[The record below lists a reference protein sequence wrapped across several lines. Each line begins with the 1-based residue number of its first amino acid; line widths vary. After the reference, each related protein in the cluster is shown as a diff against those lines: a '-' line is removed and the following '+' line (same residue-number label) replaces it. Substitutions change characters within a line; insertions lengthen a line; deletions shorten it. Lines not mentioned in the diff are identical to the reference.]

1 MPSNSVIMDINT
13 IAQKLKDKIT
23 SQGGTLNFPDDFPI
37 TCESIGLA
45 LGFVNLTSIK
55 LTGLTADKVTV
66 ANNVITIADAQS
78 KVLGI
83 DVSPMQWTFKMA
95 SEDVYLCAFST
106 NINGISIS
114 TLVNQGLISL
124 ANVSDP
130 NIFPTGLFNRVSLKV
145 DTGNFTLNMLCDSS
159 DLDITLINAFG
170 LRLTNLGFGLI
181 ITNVPNFGPRTVQFQ
196 MMGTLMLGQTDLT
209 VGVIVPIS
217 TGATKDVWTL
227 SFNSS
232 TTLVQGL
239 ADLVRIMLGINIF
252 SLLPNTV
259 VQIGNLFSMK
269 YLQIVFNPAQGKMT
283 SLLLELGSQKEW
295 DVVPGKFKI
304 ENTGVIFDVKWANNR
319 RIVNTEIKGKF
330 IFSESVN
337 LDIDVSIPGGDN
349 DWLLSISANT
359 DAEIQNIDALKGA
372 NIPGGLGDLGSLNL
386 PPKVFDFKE
395 LSLNE
400 FSISFNPSNRTI
412 SFIKIDVEWDQMWT
426 IVDDVLSI
434 GNPHIDL
441 TVKNPLNSN
450 RQIFGEITGEV
461 DLVGIPF
468 DVSATKEEDATGWKF
483 VTATQP
489 GAVVDLKGAVN
500 QLLKPLNLTLPKE
513 IFPSDIGL
521 TDVSF
526 TVDMTDKE
534 TSYAF
539 AARTNGKWSFQL
551 APLPKVDITASTDLK
566 YKEGNFSG
574 VIKGVFEFDM
584 FAKMKVGVEYKFS
597 KDNKD
602 LTFVFW
608 DKLTANYRIYPP
620 SDKITLTVGEISLG
634 EILTNLMHTIGVYNF
649 RLEAPWTVLNDISL
663 KGFGIEFDLKKK
675 TVSLT
680 YKLPRPIDLVFITI
694 TDLTLATVD
703 GKMKL
708 QIKGKFLGKEI
719 GDNDPFGKNN
729 AQDVQK
735 MPDVPGGGNQYF
747 ELRALALGQR
757 VSIGA
762 DKYTT
767 IPQVIDAIR
776 KLNTA
781 SGDKIPIGQPGQPTF
796 RAENGWLFATNFG
809 VLKTD
814 KNDYTVDLSVV
825 FADPEMYGLRI
836 EMNGAKAKIFAGLK
850 FEILYRKISDSVG
863 VYQMELTLP
872 NAMRYLDL
880 GAVSVVLPIVG
891 LQIFTNGDF
900 KVDIGFPYNMD
911 FSRSFTVQ
919 GIIYGVPVL
928 GSGGLYFGK
937 LSSATSTDV
946 PRANCGQ
953 FNPVLVFGIGMQLG
967 IGRYIDKGILKAGF
981 SVTVVGIVEGVIATW
996 LPYSNQLPP
1005 GDRSDVQ
1012 KAYYFKLKG
1021 TLGILGKLYGTV
1033 DFKIVKASVSLTVYV
1048 MASITYESYKAIIFV
1063 VSAGVSV
1070 AVSISIDF
1078 GLFSISIDFSFST
1091 HIEERFQLGSD
1102 HTQDAPWACN
1112 SGRMLRAR
1120 AMEIPSLI
1128 NFDFR
1133 TFPKQK
1139 NNAVNVYFSP
1149 HLTVNSENA
1158 SSVINAGY
1166 VSMLFIDSPVY
1177 DKKENKLL
1185 NDATTTS
1192 FDNLSQNIF
1201 KWLVVAGQPGVQNVD
1216 FSKIPIQLLKDIYAS
1231 LSESGYELPYT
1242 AIEQFLSN
1250 QVTITA
1256 SALPNN
1262 INATIFPMPPMFG
1275 ISTTLNNTAKYSA
1288 TFNQYSFVDEDYLKA
1303 LSKYFAQLAVQV
1315 QREMG
1320 DNAPML
1326 RSAQNVQIPLSQF
1339 IFGDYFL
1346 LMARQVIQDSIDA
1359 SQNYRYILKDN
1370 DSMLTILNWANG
1382 IIPGNLTAAQLIDA
1396 NRTRSLN
1403 KDKTLLINGLSY
1415 QIRAND
1421 SFAGIAGQSLYQ
1433 LTPKS
1438 LIMFNADT
1446 RSILVPGITL
1456 SYKNNPAYTIVPAD
1470 TLTTLAQ
1477 GLGTDLA
1484 TLSDDADFQKKNDI
1498 LQAIGV
1504 LHVPLVNYK
1513 TVENDTFLNI
1523 LSLYNIDAAALGGQS
1538 QNISIANLFVKDN
1551 ADNKYIVIT
1560 GLNTI
1565 SADAIFEMTAST
1577 GKSAQLAGMIAR
1589 YQMHGLRLP
1598 LEGIKFGNGVT
1609 PQCLIGKAKDCSMWS
1624 VTGQQ
1629 FSLPAGMDKDKDI
1642 FKISLKRN
1650 ACPYITFTGTPDSID
1665 VQLQPVDIE
1674 VINAVATFASVKK
1687 LRPVINDLS
1696 MLSPVEKLA
1705 GSYSVQNYFPLRTA
1719 SKNFILPYDNRNA
1732 QQQSASPA
1740 PIIWSFTPALL
1751 NLLSQ
1756 KALSNPYMS
1765 LQIGRFNAGRNR
1777 MEFDNSVFYGYSTII
1792 DVSIKRTPVADN
1804 TQSAMG
1810 AYTYEVIGSNEA
1822 GTVLLERLLSAMP
1835 TGKGD
1840 IIDQISLLY
1849 QPNPTSADARGYLS
1863 DGPDNVTMFLTQVNL
1878 STDTNPVQAAV
1889 RMMMRRQA
1897 APRPSGV
1904 VNDKYEFIKFLWECS
1919 VVRSGG
1925 YYLYYQEMIG
1935 NTGLPDILFDRGGN
1949 ATVSFVI
1956 TYASIGDGTAGV
1968 PLFNYMNSVVTGEQ
1982 LDTSADTVAVTS
1994 VENDISFTAA
2004 ATDSL
2009 QSISDNYHV
2018 ALSELAAQCS
2028 TIAIPN
2034 SFKLDIRN
2042 IRYAVRPDQQKP
2054 GNKLPDIAAY
2064 FGVTQD
2070 AIRKINPGVPNF
2082 DNMPIG
2088 TLLRIPDVIYVVN
2101 SNAPAGNKLDLIS
2114 KYYFITIESLAF
2126 NNATKQGI
2134 FAGITLKVTDQVLD
2148 YKQMVPQGN
2157 VGFTLNR
2164 KYPGA
2169 VPPIV
2174 KGQPLPAD
2182 YAEKFVQNEYQLLTY
2197 ASSENT
2203 DFKTSDFGLPVGPL
2217 VSNKTNQNVNA
2228 DNRNAVDPNVWP
2240 YEQVIRVHNLAKYNP
2255 IVEKDNLPL
2264 PVDNPYAG
2272 ISGYTQVYLDWQ
2284 DNFGNR
2290 IVNTFTDPKIDPTS
2304 TLNYLPIQVGYTD
2317 TLLGIDQ
2324 WPSITSNYYFV
2335 DNIRQLLVDLTF
2347 DNSRYDPAITKDY
2360 VQDGT
2365 PIWKQNATND
2375 REVYKKIY
2383 YQLNQ
2388 LYAPDPANPT
2398 QYKSDITFKLGTSLL
2413 PGSDSTLPTDQ
2424 VQNIKDF
2431 ISAIHIYLDKL
2442 IDGTEKWNPNVKPGI
2457 KAPLSKVIDTDL
2469 NPDNIFELMVTVGV
2483 YRDVVRVHD
2492 DFLDDRA
2499 VYEAESVINPKAI
2512 SGDTALNL
2520 ITFAESFESIFN
2532 YGNVV
2537 FKIATASGS
2546 DPNEYKRDRKGIWV
2560 VRWALQNKAPGIFY
2574 QKNTA
2579 PAIVYAARPLSTKL
2593 EGYPSIPIY
2602 PYTTGQGIPWKDPNA
2617 AKKTA
2622 FTGIDLDAWSRQFLL
2637 SIDQLL
2643 SPDYVNAAFWISQLY
2658 LGDPNNQP
2666 DPITKKKVD
2675 LLGSITGSKKILA
2688 RSLSD
2693 YLSPVLKGFKGDD
2706 ESAREKFRQQ
2716 LLIRLSDF
2724 YAVSAV
2730 VQYPMD
2736 VSVSWKDQEQGT
2748 VSYPRLYGSMKG
2760 LRPAV
2765 SGDTDEG
2772 FSLSN
2777 SKVLLTEGTDAKS
2790 NLNFTFTVKAPED
2803 QTYVPLQLQYQVS
2816 HLEHDIKNVEGIADY
2831 EASNWL
2837 NFVIVPAVTLLTPQD
2852 DLQIPIV
2859 LRAYPTPPSLTAQ
2872 TGTKTNADN
2881 VVKVDTAKQ
2890 WNFNY
2895 DYSQHYAL
2903 QDTIHSEMR
2912 FNLRPG
2918 AGRLMADNAVLFA
2931 ALAQFIATYPAIQA
2945 DMVDSLRKVTAK
2957 TDRNSPEYKIAME
2970 ALKSFQ
2976 EIVAK
2981 VASAWSGGVRLGG
2994 SGLTEIYTGNY
3005 IFSVMERPES
3015 NIDPIDKQK
3024 LVLTI
3029 SADDGQTAGLSVP
3042 AIQIEGYNA
3051 IPVDKLLSEMKEYRF
3066 TYQSKADKDV
3076 YLTVGE
3082 SKQINSRSVI
3092 MSDLNVISFQNALS
3106 YIYVKRNENLVK
3118 DKEGK
3123 WLPTSDLFVYQTP
3136 QIFFGNKLIPLLDYS
3151 NKDYPF
3157 NIGPKPAELKQH
3169 LINLF
3174 NNLIGPDVAFNLRL
3188 KIEIQ
3193 YQYTVQPDP
3202 GSIAI
3207 DLPVLLGPTLPVA
3220 AGTGIDYSDLA
3231 GQLSDAIKTWKDT
3244 YQPQGYNQQFN
3255 FDISLYSGINDSQ
3268 MPLLRLR
3275 YLYLMLKDITA
3286 W

>member
-1 MPSNSVIMDINT
+1 MLQNQAIMDINI
-13 IAQKLKDKIT
+13 IAQKLKDKINA
-23 SQGGTLNFPDDFPI
+23 QGGKLNLPDDFPI
-37 TCESIGLA
+37 KCESIGMA
-45 LGFVNLTSIK
+45 LGYVKLTSIT
-55 LTGLTADKVTV
+55 LTGLNVDNVTV
-66 ANNVITIADAQS
+66 NGKVITIADAHS
-78 KVLGI
+78 KVFGI
-83 DVSPMQWTFKMA
+83 DVSPMTWNFTMVG
-95 SEDVYLCAFST
+95 EDLYQCAFDT
-106 NINGISIS
+106 TIGGISIS

-124 ANVSDP
+124 ANISDP
-130 NIFPTGLFNRVSLKV
+130 NIFPTGLFDQVSLAV
-145 DTGNFTLNMLCDSS
+145 DTSTFTLNMLCDSS
-159 DLDITLINAFG
+159 HLDIMLINAFG
-170 LRLTNLGFGLI
+170 LRLTGLGFGLI
-181 ITNVPNFGPRTVQFQ
+181 ITSVPGLSDDIQFQ
-196 MMGTLMLGQTDLT
+196 FTGTLTLGKTELKVT
-209 VGVIVPIS
+209 TLLPIS
-217 TGATKDVWTL
+217 TGGEKDVWMI
-227 SFNSS
+227 SFSSS
-232 TTLVQGL
+232 TPLVQGL
-239 ADLVRIMLGINIF
+239 ADLVRLLLGVNIF
-252 SLLPNTV
+252 SILPEAV
-259 VQIGNLFSMK
+259 VQIGNQFSIK
-269 YLQIVFNPAQGKMT
+269 YLQVVFNPAQAKVT
-283 SLLLELGSQKEW
+283 SILLNIGSLKPWE
-295 DVVPGKFKI
+295 VVPGKFTI
-304 ENTGVIFDVKWANNR
+304 ADTNVTFDIKWQNNQR
-319 RIVNTEIKGKF
+319 LVNTTISGHYVFAEHITLG
-330 IFSESVN
+330 V
-337 LDIDVSIPGGDN
+337 DAYIPAGDN
-349 DWLLSISANT
+349 DWQLTISGDVEKVENM
-359 DAEIQNIDALKGA
+359 DALTKA
-372 NIPGGLGDLGSLNL
+372 NIPGGLNDLSSLAL
-386 PPKVFDFKE
+386 PKDVFTFK
-395 LSLNE
+395 SLDLEE
-400 FSISFNPSNRTI
+400 FTVSFNPSNKTV
-412 SFIKIDVEWDQMWT
+412 SFIKLDVKAEMEWQ
-426 IVDDVLSI
+426 IVKDVLAISD
-434 GNPHIDL
+434 PSIDL
-441 TVKNPLNSN
+441 TVTNPLNSN
-450 RQIFGEITGEV
+450 REIFGEIKGVVTV
-461 DLVGIPF
+461 VRIPF
-468 DVSATKEEDATGWKF
+468 DVSATKEEGAGGWKF
-483 VTATQP
+483 VSAMQP
-489 GAVVDLKGAVN
+489 QAKIDLKAMIN
-500 QLLKPLNLTLPKE
+500 QLLKPLNVELPQE
-513 IFPSDIGL
+513 IFPSPL
-521 TDVSF
+521 NVADVSF
-526 TVDMTDKE
+526 TIDMSEKE

-539 AARTNGKWSFQL
+539 AARTDGKWSFHL
-551 APLPKVDITASTDLK
+551 APLPQVDITAATDIK
-566 YKEGNFSG
+566 YKAGNFSG
-574 VIKGVFEFDM
+574 LIKGTFEFDM
-584 FAKMKVGVEYKFS
+584 FAKMKVGIQYQFD
-597 KDNKD
+597 KDNKI
-602 LTFVFW
+602 LQFIFW
-608 DKLTANYRIYPP
+608 EKFIAEYSI
-620 SDKITLTVGEISLG
+620 KEQKKKISLRIG
-634 EILTNLMHTIGVYNF
+634 ELTLGELLTNTMHVIGVNNF
-649 RLEAPWTVLNDISL
+649 KLESPWTVLNDISL
-663 KGFGIEFDLKKK
+663 KGFAVEFDLETKN
-675 TVSLT
+675 VSVT
-680 YKLPRPIDLVFITI
+680 YKLPKPIDLVFITI
-694 TDLTLATVD
+694 TDLTLATVN
-703 GKMKL
+703 GKMTL

-762 DKYTT
+762 NKYTT

-796 RAENGWLFATNFG
+796 KAENGWLFATNFG

-825 FADPEMYGLRI
+825 FSDPEMYGLRI

-880 GAVSVVLPIVG
+880 GAVSVVLPIIG
-891 LQIFTNGDF
+891 LQIYTNGDF

-946 PRANCGQ
+946 PKANCGQ

-996 LPYSNQLPP
+996 LPYSNLLPS
-1005 GDRSDVQ
+1005 GDKSDVQ

-1021 TLGILGKLYGTV
+1021 TIGILGKLYGTV

-1091 HIEERFQLGSD
+1091 HIEEKFQLGSD

-1112 SGRMLRAR
+1112 SGRMLRR
-1120 AMEIPSLI
+1120 AMEMPTLI

-1158 SSVINAGY
+1158 AAAINASY

-1177 DKKENKLL
+1177 DKKENKLV
-1185 NDATTTS
+1185 NDVTTTS
-1192 FDNLSQNIF
+1192 FDNLSQNVF

-1216 FSKIPIQLLKDIYAS
+1216 FSKIPVQLLKDIYAS
-1231 LSESGYELPYT
+1231 LSVKGYALPYD
-1242 AIEQFLSN
+1242 AIEKFLVN

-1256 SALPNN
+1256 SALTNN
-1262 INATIFPMPPMFG
+1262 INATVFPMPPVFG
-1275 ISTTLNNTAKYSA
+1275 VSTSLNNTAKYSA
-1288 TFNQYSFVDEDYLKA
+1288 TFNQYSFVDSDYLRS
-1303 LSKYFAQLAVQV
+1303 LSDYFDQLAVQV
-1315 QREMG
+1315 QKEMG
-1320 DNAPML
+1320 NDAPKMSKDEL
-1326 RSAQNVQIPLSQF
+1326 EVLVPLSQF

-1346 LMARQVIQDSIDA
+1346 LMAKQVIQDSIDA

-1370 DSMLTILNWANG
+1370 DSMLTILNWANA
-1382 IIPGNLTAAQLIDA
+1382 IVPGNLTAAQLIDA
-1396 NRTRSLN
+1396 NKTRLLN
-1403 KDKTLLINGLSY
+1403 KDKALLIGGLSY
-1415 QIRAND
+1415 QIKANE
-1421 SFAGIAGQSLYQ
+1421 SFAGIAAQPLYQ
-1433 LTPKS
+1433 VTPKS

-1446 RSILVPGITL
+1446 SGILVPNVTL
-1456 SYKNNPAYTIVPAD
+1456 SYKSNPPYTISPAD

-1477 GLGTDLA
+1477 GLGTDLS
-1484 TLSDDADFQKKNDI
+1484 TLSDDADFQKNTNI

-1504 LHVPLVNYK
+1504 LSIPLVNYK

-1523 LSLYNIDAAALGGQS
+1523 LSIYNIDADTLGGQS
-1538 QNISIANLFVKDN
+1538 QNISVTNLFVKDN
-1551 ADNKYIVIT
+1551 ADNKYVVIT

-1565 SADAIFEMTAST
+1565 SADAIFEMTASN

-1589 YQMHGLRLP
+1589 YQMHGMRLP
-1598 LEGIKFGNGVT
+1598 LDGISFANDVS
-1609 PQCLIGKAKDCSMWS
+1609 PQCLIGKARDCSMWS

-1629 FSLPAGMDKDKDI
+1629 FPLPSGMNKDKDI

-1650 ACPYITFTGTPDSID
+1650 GCAYITFSGSPDSID
-1665 VQLQPVDIE
+1665 VTLQPVDIE
-1674 VINAVATFASVKK
+1674 VINAVSTFASVKK
-1687 LRPVINDLS
+1687 LRPAIDDLS
-1696 MLSPVEKLA
+1696 ILSPVEKLA
-1705 GSYSVQNYFPLRTA
+1705 GSYSVQNYYPLRTA
-1719 SKNFILPYDNRNA
+1719 SRNFILPYDNRND
-1732 QQQSASPA
+1732 QQRSASPA
-1740 PIIWSFTPALL
+1740 PIVWSFTPALL
-1751 NLLSQ
+1751 NLLAEN
-1756 KALSNPYMS
+1756 ALADPYMS
-1765 LQIGRFNAGRNR
+1765 LQIGRFNPGKNKL
-1777 MEFDNSVFYGYSTII
+1777 EFNNSVFYGYSTII
-1792 DVSIKRTPVADN
+1792 DVNIKRTPVADN
-1804 TQSAMG
+1804 THSAMG

-1822 GTVLLERLLSAMP
+1822 GTALLEKLLSAMP

-1840 IIDQISLLY
+1840 VIDQISLLY
-1849 QPNPTSADARGYLS
+1849 QPNPTSADAKGYLT

-1878 STDTNPVQAAV
+1878 STDTNPVQAAAKA
-1889 RMMMRRQA
+1889 MMRRQA
-1897 APRPSGV
+1897 VPRPSGV

-1935 NTGLPDILFDRGGN
+1935 NNGLPDILFDREGN
-1949 ATVSFVI
+1949 AIVSFLI
-1956 TYASIGDGTAGV
+1956 TYAPVSDGTAGV
-1968 PLFNYMNSVVTGEQ
+1968 ALFNYMNSVVTGEQ

-1994 VENDISFTAA
+1994 VENDISFDAA
-2004 ATDSL
+2004 ANDSL

-2018 ALSELAAQCS
+2018 ALSELAVQCN

-2034 SFKLDIRN
+2034 SFKLDISN
-2042 IRYAVRPDQQKP
+2042 IRYEVRPDQQKP
-2054 GNKLPDIAAY
+2054 GDKLPDIAAY

-2070 AIRKINPGVPNF
+2070 AIKKINPGVPNF
-2082 DNMPIG
+2082 DNMPVG
-2088 TLLRIPDVIYVVN
+2088 TLLRIPDIVYVVN
-2101 SNAPAGNKLDLIS
+2101 SNAVPGNKLDSIS
-2114 KYYFITIESLAF
+2114 RYYFITIESLAYY
-2126 NNATKQGI
+2126 NATKQGI
-2134 FAGITLKVTDQVLD
+2134 FAGINLKVTDQVLD

-2174 KGQPLPAD
+2174 KGQPLPTD

-2203 DFKTSDFGLPVGPL
+2203 DFKTSGFGLPVGPL
-2217 VSNKTNQNVNA
+2217 VSNKTNQNANA
-2228 DNRNAVDPNVWP
+2228 DNRNDVDPDIWP

-2255 IVEKDNLPL
+2255 IVQKDNLPL
-2264 PVDNPYAG
+2264 PEDNPYAG
-2272 ISGYTQVYLDWQ
+2272 ISGYMQVYLDWQ

-2290 IVNTFTDPKIDPTS
+2290 VINTFTDPKIDPTA

-2317 TLLGIDQ
+2317 TLLGVDQ
-2324 WPSITSNYYFV
+2324 WPSVTSNYYFV
-2335 DNIRQLLVDLTF
+2335 NNIRQLLVELNF

-2360 VQDGT
+2360 VQDDT
-2365 PIWKQNATND
+2365 PVWKQNAIND

-2388 LYAPDPANPT
+2388 LYAPDPANPSQLKT
-2398 QYKSDITFKLGTSLL
+2398 DIAFQLGTSLL
-2413 PGSDSTLPTDQ
+2413 PDSDNTLPADQ
-2424 VQNIKDF
+2424 AQNIKDF

-2442 IDGTEKWNPNVKPGI
+2442 IDGSEKWDPKVKPAI
-2457 KAPLSKVIDTDL
+2457 KAPLSKAIDSDL

-2492 DFLDDRA
+2492 DFLDDKA
-2499 VYEAESVINPKAI
+2499 VYEAESVINPKAV

-2537 FKIATASGS
+2537 FKIATSSGS
-2546 DPNEYKRDRKGIWV
+2546 NPHEYKRDNKGIWV
-2560 VRWALQNKAPGIFY
+2560 VRWALQDKAPGIFY

-2579 PAIVYAARPLSTKL
+2579 PAIVYSARPLSTKL
-2593 EGYPSIPIY
+2593 EGYSSIPIY

-2666 DPITKKKVD
+2666 DPHTGKKVD
-2675 LLGSITGSKKILA
+2675 LLGSITGSKKTLA
-2688 RSLSD
+2688 GSLSD
-2693 YLSPVLKGFKGDD
+2693 YLSPILKGFKGDD
-2706 ESAREKFRQQ
+2706 DSAREKFRQQ

-2748 VSYPRLYGSMKG
+2748 VSFPRLYGSMKG
-2760 LRPAV
+2760 LRPAA
-2765 SGDTDEG
+2765 SGATDEG

-2777 SKVLLTEGTDAKS
+2777 SKILLTTGTDARS
-2790 NLNFTFTVKAPED
+2790 YLNFIFTVKAPEN
-2803 QTYVPLQLQYQVS
+2803 QTYVPLQLEYQVS
-2816 HLEHDIKNVEGIADY
+2816 HLEHNITNLKGIADY
-2831 EASNWL
+2831 EASDWL
-2837 NFVIVPAVTLLTPQD
+2837 NFVIVPTVISLTPD
-2852 DLQIPIV
+2852 ADLQIPIV

-2872 TGTKTNADN
+2872 TGTKTNADD
-2881 VVKVDTAKQ
+2881 VVKVVSAKQ

-2918 AGRLMADNAVLFA
+2918 SGRLMADNAVLFA
-2931 ALAQFIATYPAIQA
+2931 ALAQFIATYPAIQK

-2976 EIVAK
+2976 EIVAN
-2981 VASAWSGGVRLGG
+2981 VAGAWSGGVRLRGR
-2994 SGLTEIYTGNY
+2994 GLGEIYTGNY
-3005 IFSVMERPES
+3005 IFSVIERPEN
-3015 NIDPIDKQK
+3015 NIEPIDKQK

-3029 SADDGQTAGLSVP
+3029 SADDGQTPGLSVP
-3042 AIQIEGYNA
+3042 AIQIEGYTA
-3051 IPVDKLLSEMKEYRF
+3051 EPADMPMLGVIKEYSF
-3066 TYQSKADKDV
+3066 KYQSKKDKNV

-3082 SKQINSRSVI
+3082 SKQINSRSVV
-3092 MSDLNVISFQNALS
+3092 MSNLDVIGFQNALS

-3118 DKEGK
+3118 DKDGK
-3123 WLPTSDLFVYQTP
+3123 WMPTSDLFVYQTP

-3151 NKDYPF
+3151 NKEYPF
-3157 NIGPKPAELKQH
+3157 NIAQKPAELKQH

-3174 NNLIGPDVAFNLRL
+3174 NDLIGQNVPFNLQL
-3188 KIEIQ
+3188 KIGIE

-3202 GSIAI
+3202 GSIEI
-3207 DLPVLLGPTLPVA
+3207 NLPVLLGPTLQVS
-3220 AGTGIDYSDLA
+3220 AGTGIDYNHLA
-3231 GQLSDAIKTWKDT
+3231 GQLQEAMKAWNDK

-3255 FDISLYSGINDSQ
+3255 FDISVYSGINDSQ